1 MFLTNFGWDDF
12 FESQVLTLSSKSQ
25 LIGRVINEEKN
36 LYRVQT
42 DKDQI
47 VWAGV
52 SGKMMYES
60 HSRVDFPA
68 VGDWVVIELSPGS
81 ERAMIRHIYGRKNT
95 LQRKKVGEVSEI
107 QILATNVDYVLIA
120 TSLNGDMNMGRL
132 ERYLTF
138 AWDSGATPVILLTKA
153 DLVEDPEGELAK
165 VEERFPGVNVHM
177 VRHDDFESAEF
188 LKRYLA
194 RGKTSVLVGSSGV
207 GKSTLANFLIGEK
220 LILVNEIRE
229 DDHKGRHTT
238 TARSLYVSRL
248 GGLIIDTPGMR
259 ELQFSD
265 HQEGLEQQFGD
276 IEMLVTKCRFS
287 NCQHQGEEDCAI
299 TQALESGELLL
310 ARWKSYNKIQKEI
323 SHEMRKQNKWM
334 MSQQRKAWKKRSIE
348 SRQKYK
354 GWQ

>member
-12 FESQVLTLSSKSQ
+12 FESQVLTLSSKT
-25 LIGRVINEEKN
+25 LLVGRVINEEKN
-36 LYRVQT
+36 LYRIQT
-42 DKDQI
+42 DKEQI

-52 SGKMMYES
+52 PGKMMYES
-60 HSRVDFPA
+60 HGRADFPA
-68 VGDWVVIELSPGS
+68 VGDWVVVDLQPGAD
-81 ERAMIRHIYGRKNT
+81 RGMIRHIYQRKNA

-107 QILATNVDYVLIA
+107 QILATNVDYVLVA

-132 ERYLTF
+132 ERYMTF

-153 DLVEDPEGELAK
+153 DLVEGPEKILAE
-165 VEERFPGVNVHM
+165 VEERFPGVNAHLL
-177 VRHDDFESAEF
+177 RHDDFTNADF

-207 GKSTLANFLIGEK
+207 GKSTLANYLIGEEV
-220 LILVNEIRE
+220 ILVKEIRE

-238 TARSLYVSRL
+238 TARSLYVSRF

-265 HQEGLEQQFGD
+265 HQEGFEQQFGD
-276 IEMLVTKCRFS
+276 IEELITNCRFG
-287 NCQHQGEEDCAI
+287 NCQHQSETGCAVLE
-299 TQALESGELLL
+299 ALENGQLLP
-310 ARWKSYNKIQKEI
+310 ARWKSFNKIQREI
-323 SHEMRKQNKWM
+323 KHEARKHNKWM
-334 MSQQRKAWKKRSIE
+334 MSEERKIWKKRSIE

>member
-12 FESQVLTLSSKSQ
+12 FESQVLVLSFKNQ

-36 LYRVQT
+36 LYRVQVG
-42 DKDQI
+42 KDQCI
-47 VWAGV
+47 WAAV

-60 HSRVDFPA
+60 RSRVDFPA
-68 VGDWVVIELSPGS
+68 VGDWVLVECASS
-81 ERAMIRHIYGRKNT
+81 AERAVIRHIFERKNV
-95 LQRKKVGEVSEI
+95 LQRKKVGEVSEV

-153 DLVEDPEGELAK
+153 DLAADPYLELSK
-165 VEERFPGVNVHM
+165 VEERFPGVNVHLLS
-177 VRHDDFESAEF
+177 HIDFLSADF
-188 LKRYLA
+188 FKRYLA

-207 GKSTLANFLIGEK
+207 GKSTLANFLIGEEK
-220 LILVNEIRE
+220 ILVKEIRE

-238 TARSLYVSRL
+238 TARSLYESFL

-265 HQEGLEQQFGD
+265 HQEGLEQQYGD
-276 IEMLVTKCRFS
+276 IEELVLQCRFS
-287 NCQHQGEEDCAI
+287 NCQHQSEMDCAI
-299 TQALESGELLL
+299 LSALQNGKLLM
-310 ARWKSYNKIQKEI
+310 ARWKSFLKIQREI
-323 SHEMRKQNKWM
+323 GHEKRKHNKWV
-334 MSQQRKAWKKRSIE
+334 MSQQRKVWKKRSVE
-348 SRQKYK
+348 SRQKVK
-354 GWQ
+354 GWR